1 MTGSTPTRTT
11 LWAAVF
17 ALTACMALAIDVPV
31 ANWFRDGWGL
41 GDVRKMLNL
50 SEVFAHGFGVAL
62 ILITI
67 AVLDPWKRPLL
78 LRVTACAFGAGAF
91 AQLAKHLI
99 PRIRPNAFNPPGD
112 VFSSFVPWGVEAQY
126 QAAELGRAAIQ
137 SFPSG
142 HTATAA
148 GLALGLAWLYPRGR
162 WLFLF
167 FACLSAAQ
175 RITSLAHFVS
185 DALAAAA
192 LACLVAGCCLSERGL
207 GQLFTR
213 FERAYDRSADR
224 YEVHCA
230 RLTIEIPPT
239 DRHAA

>member
-1 MTGSTPTRTT
+1 MTETTRTRT
-11 LWAAVF
+11 VVWAVVF
-17 ALTACMALAIDVPV
+17 AVAACAALAVDVPV
-31 ANWFRDGWGL
+31 ARWFRAGWGL

-50 SEVFAHGFGVAL
+50 SEVFAHGFGVAM
-62 ILITI
+62 ILLTI

-78 LRVTACAFGAGAF
+78 LRVTACAFGAGVC
-91 AQLAKHLI
+91 AQLAKHLV
-99 PRIRPNAFNPPGD
+99 PRIRPNAFDPPGD

-126 QAAELGRAAIQ
+126 QAAALGRAAIQ

-142 HTATAA
+142 HTATAV
-148 GLALGLAWLYPRGR
+148 GLALGLSWLYPRGR
-162 WLFLF
+162 WLFLA
-167 FACLSAAQ
+167 FACLAAAQ

-185 DALAAAA
+185 DACAAAS

-213 FERAYDRSADR
+213 FERAHDRSADR

-230 RLTIEIPPT
+230 RLAIDIPPP

>member
-1 MTGSTPTRTT
+1 MTGNTPTRTM
-11 LWAAVF
+11 LWATLF
-17 ALTACMALAIDVPV
+17 ALAACAALAIDVPV

-62 ILITI
+62 ILVTV

-91 AQLAKHLI
+91 AQLAKHLF

-148 GLALGLAWLYPRGR
+148 GLALGLSWLYPRGR
-162 WLFLF
+162 WLFLG
-167 FACLSAAQ
+167 FACLAAAQ

-185 DALAAAA
+185 DACAAAA